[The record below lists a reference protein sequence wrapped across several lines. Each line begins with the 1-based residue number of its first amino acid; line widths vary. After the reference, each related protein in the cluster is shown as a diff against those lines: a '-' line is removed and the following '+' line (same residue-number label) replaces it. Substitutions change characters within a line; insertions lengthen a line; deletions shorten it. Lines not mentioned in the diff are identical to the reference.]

1 MRLQGKVAI
10 VTGGSRGIGRAIAL
24 RLGQEGA
31 AVAVVHRSGGA
42 GDEVAGLIRQ
52 AGGRMVKRTIFF
64 RSEPQSPGTSGN
76 CIDFCGDRLAGFD
89 GYEASGIG
97 CRILEGERQHLIDI
111 LLGEQLKGK
120 SSGQVLQVQAGCQFE
135 RNRLLECVIFDRLSG
150 FFQ

>member
-1 MRLQGKVAI
+1 MIIPHLGNSVLQRDETPARRRICFPVEHNIYGIIRV
-10 VTGGSRGIGRAIAL
+10 GGVIFK
-24 RLGQEGA
+24 
-31 AVAVVHRSGGA
+31 
-42 GDEVAGLIRQ
+42 IRQ

-64 RSEPQSPGTSGN
+64 RSEPQSPGTSRN

-135 RNRLLECVIFDRLSG
+135 RNSLLECVIFDRLSG